1 MDRAEAIK
9 MVRSIWV
16 AKAEA
21 SKAKEQLLPDYLHS
35 CMYKKLGKPSLV
47 AEAIYSL
54 LYTCMQHAYDPEL
67 RLFLQVGA
75 SYLLAAGP
83 SLLGPSLLPH
93 PLQPF

>member
-1 MDRAEAIK
+1 